1 MSLLRFRRHQ
11 LKWINYEQTIVS
23 LTRKTTEMETL
34 NFIKNWNSE
43 PLQIR
48 NRGEVNALKKKM
60 CFDSQAERSNITSFL
75 LPPNKSTKHIRLCF
89 WMHRQRVEL
98 RIIIIDLRRIKMTS
112 A

>member
-34 NFIKNWNSE
+34 NLIKNWNSE

-48 NRGEVNALKKKM
+48 NRGEVNALKKK
-60 CFDSQAERSNITSFL
+60 CVLIAKQSVPT
-75 LPPNKSTKHIRLCF
+75 
-89 WMHRQRVEL
+89 
-98 RIIIIDLRRIKMTS
+98 
-112 A
+112 